1 MILIIWVYKCNHKV
15 LKRESFWELN
25 ERFNVKSLKRLIENQ
40 FKSWFKRLQSPFLNH
55 IKIMIF
61 SHQFQEFL
69 SFSFFFFQEFRC
81 IFFFGRFIVS
91 VLFQNQSINHSW
103 GDLVAILR
111 VCVCWRHVIKLRCG
125 GGGWQ
130 LDVSWPQLGEMKG
143 KMEMAFSN

>member
-61 SHQFQEFL
+61 FS
-69 SFSFFFFQEFRC
+69 SIPRISSFFSSKNFVAFSCSDDSLFLFFSR
-81 IFFFGRFIVS
+81 I
-91 VLFQNQSINHSW
+91 NQSIILEVTSW
-103 GDLVAILR
+103 PFC
-111 VCVCWRHVIKLRCG
+111 VCVCVEDTWSNWGVE
-125 GGGWQ
+125 
-130 LDVSWPQLGEMKG
+130 GEAGSLMSRG
-143 KMEMAFSN
+143 HN